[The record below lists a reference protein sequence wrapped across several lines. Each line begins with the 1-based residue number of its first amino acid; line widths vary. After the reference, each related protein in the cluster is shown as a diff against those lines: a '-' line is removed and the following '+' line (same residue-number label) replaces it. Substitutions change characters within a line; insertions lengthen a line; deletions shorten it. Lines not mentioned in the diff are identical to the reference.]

1 MNGYEREDTACF
13 HLIKNF
19 NDKEVSEVRK
29 YEQKRFTEEGNIE
42 VARVLK
48 VSKYIIQSSATTR
61 AEPSSDVHDGKVI
74 QESAGLFNRPE
85 VKRKRDY
92 ESEYEKLIKE
102 KLEKAYNA
110 KTERSMKIHINR
122 IIRLCNET
130 ENKHFMWFARLL
142 ENHKEGII
150 NHAIFH
156 ISSGKVEGTNNMIK
170 TLRRKGYRYDDD
182 DYFFLKIINASHRFS

>member
-1 MNGYEREDTACF
+1 M
-13 HLIKNF
+13 
-19 NDKEVSEVRK
+19 RK

-110 KTERSMKIHINR
+110 KTERRMKIHINR